1 MSTRNIEMLIR
12 GLDKEDDTGF
22 ENLANMISETSW
34 KEPRELVN
42 ILHNGQK
49 EESQKASIVLL
60 NLGDLI
66 FTPLL
71 DSLSSESPDDYVWD
85 MQSIMKIQLENR
97 AKIAKILNNMLLDKR
112 PLKLPLLPGYVEE
125 KPIPRRVCDEAYLM
139 LRHLLSFEEDE
150 ETLFL
155 NEDLFLNMTDE
166 EKDREILRAKSSK
179 RWIPL
184 TEQFFEYEEK
194 NIPKRK

>member
-1 MSTRNIEMLIR
+1 
-12 GLDKEDDTGF
+12 
-22 ENLANMISETSW
+22 
-34 KEPRELVN
+34 
-42 ILHNGQK
+42 
-49 EESQKASIVLL
+49 
-60 NLGDLI
+60 
-66 FTPLL
+66 
-71 DSLSSESPDDYVWD
+71 
-85 MQSIMKIQLENR
+85 
-97 AKIAKILNNMLLDKR
+97 
-112 PLKLPLLPGYVEE
+112 
-125 KPIPRRVCDEAYLM
+125 M